1 MRAFDGVRRSS
12 GRPLTS
18 RSSGKYMPRSKS
30 WSRASGAALS
40 SPRLLMEREAF
51 VIARVRTRGMLMS
64 ARSRLGRRIDTATH
78 KGSST

>member
-12 GRPLTS
+12 GRSLTS

-51 VIARVRTRGMLMS
+51 VIAPCTHTGHADERE
-64 ARSRLGRRIDTATH
+64 IAT
-78 KGSST
+78 G